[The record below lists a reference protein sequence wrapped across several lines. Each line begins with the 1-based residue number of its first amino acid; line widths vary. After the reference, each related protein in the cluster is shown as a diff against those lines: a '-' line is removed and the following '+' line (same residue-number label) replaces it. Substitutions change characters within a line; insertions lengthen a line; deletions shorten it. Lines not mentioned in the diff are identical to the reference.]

1 MISIIQKIN
10 TLIIIIRLIL
20 KRIHKPFQKNNQNTE
35 KLIVIQFGSHQNYF
49 NKKINLLL
57 FVKILT
63 YFQLHIVIL
72 NIIKIK
78 KRHILQPYKLDIILL
93 LFQNIFNNQYI
104 KPNLIINNLWKRLKP
119 RKKFKRIKVHVY
131 LVYHVYKV
139 VVYVVQ

>member
-1 MISIIQKIN
+1 MISIIPKIN
-10 TLIIIIRLIL
+10 TLIIIILIL
-20 KRIHKPFQKNNQNTE
+20 KRIHKTFQKNNKNTE
-35 KLIVIQFGSHQNYF
+35 KLIVIQFAYHQNYF

-93 LFQNIFNNQYI
+93 LFQNIFNNQHI
-104 KPNLIINNLWKRLKP
+104 KPNLIINNLWKRLKH

-131 LVYHVYKV
+131 LVYHVYKDA
-139 VVYVVQ
+139 VYVVQ